1 MDVIFTIGIILI
13 LIKLIGEAFERIS
26 LPSIF
31 GEIIL
36 GVILG
41 PGLGLIII
49 STGDGNLTHSA
60 AAIKLLGE
68 IGIIFLL
75 FSIGFEKIELERFS
89 GSIIR
94 ALPAAILGTSFPFL
108 GGFLAAMIFS
118 STIFHQSSPI
128 NGALLVGLAMSTT
141 SIGVS
146 LRSLIDMRYLATV
159 IGSTILIAIVID
171 DFMGMVILSIVMGIV
186 QTGNISFPTI
196 SIIFLETVGFGLLIF
211 LASKYVFLWLSRL
224 IDRMIVEEASFAIII
239 GILFMFAYLTE
250 RMGLSAIIGAFL
262 FGISISIIPRFKTET
277 ISYRISG
284 ISNGF
289 FVPFFFFNIGLL
301 FDFKSIGNVGL
312 FGGVLVLLTIASQI
326 MGGFIGGKISRFNLR
341 DSLVMGIALI
351 PRNELTLVI
360 ASVGLNLGVLTKD
373 VFSAIILVVIVS
385 VLITPLMLRFVI
397 RNEDKINTS

>member
-13 LIKLIGEAFERIS
+13 LIKLIGEVFERIS

-94 ALPAAILGTSFPFL
+94 SLPAAILGTIFPFF
-108 GGFLAAMIFS
+108 GGFLAAIIFS
-118 STIFHQSSPI
+118 STIFPQSSSI
-128 NGALLVGLAMSTT
+128 NGPLLVGLAMSAT

-146 LRSLIDMRYLATV
+146 LRSLIDMRYLATAA
-159 IGSTILIAIVID
+159 GSTILISAVAGGFI
-171 DFMGMVILSIVMGIV
+171 GLVILSMVMGIV
-186 QTGNISFPTI
+186 QTGSISFRTI
-196 SIIFLETVGFGLLIF
+196 SIIFFETGGFGLLIF

-224 IDRMIVEEASFAIII
+224 IDRMIVEEASFSIIT

-250 RMGLSAIIGAFL
+250 KMGLSAIIGAFL

-277 ISYRISG
+277 MSYRISG

-301 FDFKSIGNVGL
+301 FDFRAIGSVGL
-312 FGGVLVLLTIASQI
+312 FGGILVLLTIVSQI
-326 MGGFIGGKISRFNLR
+326 IGGFIGGKIGRFNLR
-341 DSLVMGIALI
+341 DSLVIGIALV

-360 ASVGLNLGVLTKD
+360 ASVGLSLGVLTKD

-385 VLITPLMLRFVI
+385 VLLTPLMLRSI
-397 RNEDKINTS
+397 IKK